1 MAIDAE
7 SALKIHLFGQPRL
20 EYESRSV
27 RLVAPP
33 KTLPLLAYL
42 LLHRD
47 RPVSRDALAFTMWED
62 ETEDRARANL
72 RRHLYA
78 LGRALPKPPDGQ
90 AWVTVGA
97 DWVQWRDGAA
107 WLDVA
112 EFERLVK
119 SPASRAQAADLYAGD
134 LLANLYDDWLFPLR
148 ERLRTEYLNALDALV
163 LEHRSRRDLHA
174 AADYAQRMLRTD
186 PWREDALRHLIAA
199 RYEAG
204 DRAGALAIYD
214 QFKRRLRDEMDV
226 DPMPETQALRDVVV
240 RNAPLVEQQAQGAL
254 QRADASRAQHLNLP
268 FVGRDAEME
277 QLRALWSRAARG
289 RGGLA
294 FVSGEAGIGKTRL
307 VSELALLVESEG
319 GRVTYGGTSSPE
331 AAPYQCLADALRSAL
346 PLVAAMELEPIWLSV
361 IAQIVPELRTR
372 VPDLP
377 ELPATDP
384 GRDRLRLFEGIA
396 RGLEALARSRP
407 LLVIVEDLHWAGEAT
422 LSALRFAAR
431 RAAAASILIVGTY
444 REEEAPRTH
453 PLRRLRRELSAE
465 RIVAG
470 LSPQRLSPVFVAELI
485 AALPQTLAIDA
496 AGARSLHEQSEGNPL
511 FLAQL
516 VRDRI
521 ESQEPVRG
529 VLSGGIKD
537 IIETRIAR
545 LSERG
550 LAFAGFA
557 AVVGQGFDA
566 EVVAE
571 LSGWEQH
578 ELFEALSELIDR
590 HLVQETGGRGRAA
603 YSFTHH
609 LIQATVY
616 DGMDAPLRMR
626 RHQRLAHVLSDITER
641 ADHASSEI
649 ARHHDL
655 GGESALAAAAYLAA
669 ARHASSLHADE
680 DAYRYVARLLELD
693 PSPALRAQAL
703 LLREAVLGR
712 RGDRAGQERDLDALE
727 ALADAQDDDALRCE
741 ALYRRIVRAHS
752 LGERDGEAA
761 LISRLKR
768 RATAAGDPRWIAAAS
783 LARATRAAQVDS
795 YESARE
801 AASAALSSYEA
812 LGDVPGQVESL
823 CVLAH
828 VVANRGGLD
837 EAKELL
843 ERARTA
849 ALAHGNAGLV
859 GRALLSASGAAL
871 IQHNFAE
878 CIALCE
884 EAVELYRSIG
894 DREGEA
900 DALVRAATAY
910 ARLSRFDKTNE
921 RSTAALEI
929 FDAIGKRQGQATV
942 LINRSI
948 LAVRLGAFDEAAEAM
963 SRARDTFEAL
973 HDKRGLTACD
983 INLAAVRLWQGRPDE
998 ARSLAREALALARS
1012 LKLPA
1017 YEAAALANIG
1027 TAERNLGDFKAG
1039 IEHLEASLRL
1049 RRKVKRPA
1057 DAINDLADLVIAYLR
1072 AKDIKGALRT
1082 AKLLQSHS
1090 DQWLDA
1096 ALWPQYCYWSLAQAY
1111 RAAGMDKEAKAA
1123 LARAGSELDA
1133 ASAAIEDP
1141 AGRATF
1147 ARLAFNEEIAAARE
1161 RGVWPRY

>member
-1 MAIDAE
+1 M
-7 SALKIHLFGQPRL
+7 
-20 EYESRSV
+20 
-27 RLVAPP
+27 
-33 KTLPLLAYL
+33 
-42 LLHRD
+42 
-47 RPVSRDALAFTMWED
+47 
-62 ETEDRARANL
+62 
-72 RRHLYA
+72 
-78 LGRALPKPPDGQ
+78 
-90 AWVTVGA
+90 
-97 DWVQWRDGAA
+97 
-107 WLDVA
+107 
-112 EFERLVK
+112 
-119 SPASRAQAADLYAGD
+119 
-134 LLANLYDDWLFPLR
+134 LANLYDDWLFPLR

-226 DPMPETQALRDVVV
+226 DPMPETEALRDVVV

-422 LSALRFAAR
+422 LSALRFGAR

-485 AALPQTLAIDA
+485 AALPQALAIDA

-616 DGMDAPLRMR
+616 DGMDGAAHAASSAAGACALRHHRARRSCVERDRARITTWVANLLLPLPLTLRPPATQARCTPMKMR
-626 RHQRLAHVLSDITER
+626 IGMWRGCSSSTRAQRCARKRSYCER
-641 ADHASSEI
+641 RCWAGAGTGPDKSATSTRLRRWPMRKTMTPCAAKRSIGASSE
-649 ARHHDL
+649 
-655 GGESALAAAAYLAA
+655 
-669 ARHASSLHADE
+669 
-680 DAYRYVARLLELD
+680 
-693 PSPALRAQAL
+693 
-703 LLREAVLGR
+703 
-712 RGDRAGQERDLDALE
+712 
-727 ALADAQDDDALRCE
+727 
-741 ALYRRIVRAHS
+741 RIRS
-752 LGERDGEAA
+752 
-761 LISRLKR
+761 
-768 RATAAGDPRWIAAAS
+768 
-783 LARATRAAQVDS
+783 
-795 YESARE
+795 
-801 AASAALSSYEA
+801 ASA
-812 LGDVPGQVESL
+812 
-823 CVLAH
+823 
-828 VVANRGGLD
+828 
-837 EAKELL
+837 
-843 ERARTA
+843 T
-849 ALAHGNAGLV
+849 
-859 GRALLSASGAAL
+859 
-871 IQHNFAE
+871 
-878 CIALCE
+878 
-884 EAVELYRSIG
+884 
-894 DREGEA
+894 
-900 DALVRAATAY
+900 
-910 ARLSRFDKTNE
+910 
-921 RSTAALEI
+921 
-929 FDAIGKRQGQATV
+929 
-942 LINRSI
+942 
-948 LAVRLGAFDEAAEAM
+948 
-963 SRARDTFEAL
+963 
-973 HDKRGLTACD
+973 
-983 INLAAVRLWQGRPDE
+983 
-998 ARSLAREALALARS
+998 
-1012 LKLPA
+1012 
-1017 YEAAALANIG
+1017 
-1027 TAERNLGDFKAG
+1027 
-1039 IEHLEASLRL
+1039 
-1049 RRKVKRPA
+1049 
-1057 DAINDLADLVIAYLR
+1057 
-1072 AKDIKGALRT
+1072 
-1082 AKLLQSHS
+1082 
-1090 DQWLDA
+1090 
-1096 ALWPQYCYWSLAQAY
+1096 
-1111 RAAGMDKEAKAA
+1111 
-1123 LARAGSELDA
+1123 
-1133 ASAAIEDP
+1133 
-1141 AGRATF
+1141 
-1147 ARLAFNEEIAAARE
+1147 
-1161 RGVWPRY
+1161 